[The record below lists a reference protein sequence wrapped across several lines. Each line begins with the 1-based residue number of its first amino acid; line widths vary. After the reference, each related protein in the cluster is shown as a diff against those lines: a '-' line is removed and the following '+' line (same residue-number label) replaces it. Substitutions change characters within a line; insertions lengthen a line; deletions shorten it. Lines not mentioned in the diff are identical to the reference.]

1 MMTRHNK
8 KRNSGLLYEFL
19 VRKISRSLVE
29 GDNNSANI
37 SKNILKKYF
46 STGTEVHKEYRLIN
60 ALVNVPVG
68 SEAVAQAVLQ
78 EARNASRRFDSKMLR
93 IEKDNLIREINH
105 TFGPDAIYAESV
117 PVYKS
122 YATAGTL
129 VKYWREEKELDLS
142 TVIKYEKVLI
152 ESLARPVE
160 LKEIEEVDSQVDN
173 LVVKVA
179 TNKMQRKYE
188 SKLNKTQSQLINLYA
203 VENNAKGVRQ
213 MIESIVEEALAN
225 LSEYSGKQNEAFS
238 ERASAVSENIRNLN
252 TAEIDDSV
260 IAKTL
265 EIVEL
270 NEQLQG
276 VIK

>member
-29 GDNNSANI
+29 GDNKSANV
-37 SKNILKKYF
+37 SKSILKKYF
-46 STGTEVHKEYRLIN
+46 TSGTEIHKEYRLVN

-78 EARNASRRFDSKMLR
+78 EARNAAQRFDAKALR
-93 IEKDNLIREINH
+93 SEKDDLIREINH
-105 TFGPDAIYAESV
+105 AFGPESVYAESV
-117 PVYKS
+117 PSYKS

-152 ESLARPVE
+152 ESLARPAQAE
-160 LKEIEEVDSQVDN
+160 EIEEVDTQVDN

-179 TNKMQRKYE
+179 TDKMQRKYE
-188 SKLNKTQSQLINLYA
+188 SKLNKAQSQLINLYA
-203 VENNAKGVRQ
+203 VENNADGTRQ
-213 MIESIVEEALAN
+213 MIESIVEEALTS
-225 LSEYSGKQNEAFS
+225 LSEYSGKQNEAFT
-238 ERASAVSENIRNLN
+238 EKASAVSENIRNLN
-252 TAEIDDSV
+252 TLEIDDSV

-276 VIK
+276 AMK

>member
-29 GDNNSANI
+29 GDNSSANT

-46 STGTEVHKEYRLIN
+46 SIGTEVHKEYRLIN

-78 EARNASRRFDSKMLR
+78 EARNASRRFDSKLLR
-93 IEKDNLIREINH
+93 VEKDNLIREINH
-105 TFGPDAIYAESV
+105 EFGPEAVYAESV
-117 PVYKS
+117 PDYKS
-122 YATAGTL
+122 YATASTL
-129 VKYWREEKELDLS
+129 VKYWREEKELDLN
-142 TVIKYEKVLI
+142 TVVKYEKVLI
-152 ESLARPVE
+152 ESLARPF
-160 LKEIEEVDSQVDN
+160 KEKTIEEADPQVDN

-179 TNKMQRKYE
+179 TDKLQRKYE
-188 SKLNKTQSQLINLYA
+188 TRLNKAQSDLINLYA
-203 VENNAKGVRQ
+203 VENKHDATRE
-213 MIESIVEEALAN
+213 MIEGIVESTLVNLKAYGAL
-225 LSEYSGKQNEAFS
+225 QNENFS
-238 ERASAVSENIRNLN
+238 SRAQSVSESIRSLNIEEVNDAL
-252 TAEIDDSV
+252 

-270 NEQLQG
+270 NEELQG
-276 VIK
+276 AIK